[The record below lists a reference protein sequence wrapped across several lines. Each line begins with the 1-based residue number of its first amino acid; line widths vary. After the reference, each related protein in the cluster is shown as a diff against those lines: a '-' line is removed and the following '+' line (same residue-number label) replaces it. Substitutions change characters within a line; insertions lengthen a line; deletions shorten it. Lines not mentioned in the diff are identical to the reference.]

1 MTPSLHDPSGHDP
14 ALNGDG
20 QECFVVCVDDDPEFV
35 RSLELFLPYR
45 INEDATSGPEHRFLF
60 FTDPQDALESLN
72 EIATQRGILA
82 MVISDQQMPRMKG
95 TAFLAKIRERYPDSI
110 RVLLT
115 GHAGLESAIAAINE
129 QLLDKYLTKPVDN
142 EHDFTVSIKLLL
154 QRFWMQRT
162 IAAQRRT
169 IGDLYEFSNA
179 LNALANLPST
189 LEQVMAFG
197 RNALDC
203 GHASIWLIEGQELV
217 GAGDGADAWSP
228 AHGPLDPVS
237 IERLADSR
245 VIRIAKGSDAPW
257 FVGLGNAGAER
268 LPAYPFMQST
278 LAWGSQALGILVVGD
293 KTNKLPFDAHD
304 EEILSYVA
312 DTASIAIYNRLQSAE
327 LAQAYKGS
335 RDQAIALASANRRLR
350 LLDRLKDD
358 FLTFVSH
365 ELRTPVTVLSAVE
378 LLDPPADRADQIE
391 LVGALRNGYERLRKF
406 IETAL
411 AYGTLIAG
419 QQQRSFEAL
428 DLGQLV
434 RLVVEEFEGPE
445 GADPDIQATITG
457 LPCPVRGNR
466 SNLAEVVRI
475 LLQNAIKFSPDEKR
489 IRVTC
494 ETSGD
499 HVSLCVADKGIGFA
513 PELAEELLRPFT
525 IADSLHHQSGTAL
538 NLAKAAAIVIASGG
552 EIRAESAGA
561 GLGASFVV
569 RLPLADPE
577 PAGVSLSPAPNPGM
591 KSTPT

>member
-1 MTPSLHDPSGHDP
+1 M
-14 ALNGDG
+14 
-20 QECFVVCVDDDPEFV
+20 CVDDDPEFV
-35 RSLELFLPYR
+35 KSLELFLPER
-45 INEDATSGPEHRFLF
+45 INEDAASGSEHRFLF
-60 FTDPQDALESLN
+60 FTDPQDALESLS
-72 EIATQRGILA
+72 EIVTQPGMLA

-95 TAFLAKIRERYPDSI
+95 TAFLAKIRERYPDCI

-162 IAAQRRT
+162 IQAQRRA
-169 IGDLYEFSNA
+169 IGDLYQFSNT
-179 LNALANLPST
+179 LNALANLPAT
-189 LEQVMAFG
+189 LAQVMAFG
-197 RNALDC
+197 RNALGC
-203 GHASIWLIEGQELV
+203 AHASIWLIEGQAIVQASDSAEAL
-217 GAGDGADAWSP
+217 SP
-228 AHGPLDPVS
+228 TRGPLDPLS
-237 IERLADSR
+237 IERLVDSR
-245 VIRIAKGSDAPW
+245 VIRIAKRSDAPW
-257 FVGLGNAGAER
+257 FAGLANAGTDA
-268 LPAYPFMQST
+268 LPAHPFMQST
-278 LAWGSQALGILVVGD
+278 LTWGSEALGILVVGD
-293 KTNKLPFDAHD
+293 KTEGHPFNAHD
-304 EEILSYVA
+304 EEVLSYVA

-327 LAQAYKGS
+327 LAQAYRDS
-335 RDQAIALASANRRLR
+335 RDQAIALAAANRRLR

-378 LLDPPADRADQIE
+378 LLDPPADRVDQIE

-419 QQQRSFEAL
+419 EQQRAFETL
-428 DLGQLV
+428 DLGHLV
-434 RLVVEEFEGPE
+434 RLEVEGHAVTTP
-445 GADPDIQATITG
+445 GIQATITS

-466 SNLAEVVRI
+466 SDLAEVVRI
-475 LLQNAIKFSPDEKR
+475 LLQNAVKFSPDEKH

-499 HVSLCVADKGIGFA
+499 HASLCVADRGIGFA

-525 IADSLHHQSGTAL
+525 IADSLHHKSGSAL
-538 NLAKAAAIVIASGG
+538 NLAKATAIVIASGG

-569 RLPLADPE
+569 RLPLADPD
-577 PAGVSLSPAPNPGM
+577 PRGASSSPAPVLENSRPRPRG
-591 KSTPT
+591 